1 MALVNVKINGI
12 DVKTEEGSTIL
23 QAAKIAGFEIPTL
36 CHAEGLEPFTSCF
49 ICVVKV
55 DGGRGNLVPSC
66 ATKVTEGM
74 SVTVESDEIAESR
87 RMNLNLLLSD
97 HSGDCVAPCTVAC
110 PSSIDIQGFLSLVR
124 EGRESDAAKLIRETA
139 PIPGALGRIC
149 PRPCETA
156 CRRNRVEDS
165 ISICYMKR
173 HISDTEIKEFGQ
185 VQLPEPAPDTN
196 KHVAII
202 GAGPAG
208 MTAAYFLRLQGH
220 SVTVFEAHAK
230 SGGMLRYGIPYYRLT
245 DQTLKDEFD
254 AIEGLGVE
262 VKYNTVIG
270 RDMSAKHLEAD
281 YDALVIAIGAQGA
294 SSMRVEGEELPGV
307 YSGIDYLGQIG
318 EGQDPDIG
326 KKVVVVGGGNTA
338 IDVARTAVRKGAE
351 VTVLYRRTRAEMP
364 ASSFEIDEALHE
376 GVKIEFLAAPVKV
389 EQNGNSVVV
398 RSIRMELGEPD
409 ASGRRRP
416 MPIKGSEYE
425 IKASSVISAIGQKV
439 VTDGIIDTGVGL
451 TRWGTIVADP
461 VTFMTDRPGIFTCG
475 DCQTG
480 ADIAVRAV
488 GNARKTAY
496 SVNQFL
502 NGEEVTGESE
512 QFNSTMGALE
522 DISEEVFK
530 GYEKKPKVEMPLIS
544 DNERVTT
551 FTEIETGFSR
561 INAKEEA
568 ERCLECGCEA
578 ANECKLR
585 IYSTEYGADQSYFAG
600 DIRDFQND
608 HSHAAIK
615 MEVNKCINCGA
626 CVRACA
632 EIKGFNVLAYV
643 GRGFGTRMVSP
654 FGRSLVDTICDG
666 CGECVTVC
674 PTAGI
679 MYQKGVKKEIVEGPI
694 KGAVK

>member
-12 DVKTEEGSTIL
+12 DVKAEEGSTIL
-23 QAAKIAGFEIPTL
+23 EASKLAGFEIPTL

-66 ATKVTEGM
+66 ATKISEGM

-97 HSGDCVAPCTVAC
+97 HYGDCVAPCTVAC

-124 EGRESDAAKLIRETA
+124 DGRESDAAKLIRESA

-149 PRPCETA
+149 PRPCESA
-156 CRRNRVEDS
+156 CRRNKVEES
-165 ISICYMKR
+165 VSICYMKR
-173 HISDTEIKEFGQ
+173 HISDTEIKEYGE
-185 VQLPEPAPDTN
+185 VQLPDPSPSTG
-196 KHVAII
+196 KSVAVI

-220 SVTVFEAHAK
+220 SVTVFEAHPK

-254 AIEGLGVE
+254 AIERMGVD
-262 VKYNTVIG
+262 VRYNTEIG
-270 RDMSAKHLEAD
+270 KGISAKELEAD

-294 SSMRVEGEELPGV
+294 SSMRVEGEDLPGV
-307 YSGIDYLGQIG
+307 LPGIDYLGQIG
-318 EGQDPDIG
+318 EGGDPDIG
-326 KKVVVVGGGNTA
+326 GRVVVVGGGNTA
-338 IDVARTAVRKGAE
+338 IDVARTAVRKGAD
-351 VTVLYRRTRAEMP
+351 VTILYRRTRAEMP

-376 GVKIEFLAAPVKV
+376 GVKIEYLAAPAKIV
-389 EQNGNSVVV
+389 QNGKGVIVKT
-398 RSIRMELGEPD
+398 IRMELGEPD

-416 MPIKGSEYE
+416 VPVDGSEYSIE
-425 IKASSVISAIGQKV
+425 ASSVISAIGQKV
-439 VTDGIIDTGVGL
+439 VPDGIIETGVGL
-451 TRWGTIVADP
+451 TRWGTVVADP

-488 GNARKTAY
+488 GNARKAAY

-502 NGEEVTGESE
+502 NGEDVTGEPE

-522 DISEEVFK
+522 DISEDVFK
-530 GYEKKPKVEMPLIS
+530 GYEKQSKVEMPLIG
-544 DNERVTT
+544 DKERITT
-551 FTEIETGFSR
+551 FTEIETGFAR
-561 INAKEEA
+561 DKAKSEA
-568 ERCLECGCEA
+568 ERCLECGCDA
-578 ANECKLR
+578 ADECKLR

-608 HSHAAIK
+608 HTHADIK

-679 MYQKGVKKEIVEGPI
+679 MYKRGAKAVVEE
-694 KGAVK
+694 GANK

>member
-1 MALVNVKINGI
+1 
-12 DVKTEEGSTIL
+12 
-23 QAAKIAGFEIPTL
+23 
-36 CHAEGLEPFTSCF
+36 
-49 ICVVKV
+49 
-55 DGGRGNLVPSC
+55 
-66 ATKVTEGM
+66 
-74 SVTVESDEIAESR
+74 
-87 RMNLNLLLSD
+87 
-97 HSGDCVAPCTVAC
+97 
-110 PSSIDIQGFLSLVR
+110 
-124 EGRESDAAKLIRETA
+124 
-139 PIPGALGRIC
+139 
-149 PRPCETA
+149 
-156 CRRNRVEDS
+156 
-165 ISICYMKR
+165 MKR
-173 HISDTEIKEFGQ
+173 HISDTEIKEFGE
-185 VQLPEPAPDTN
+185 VQLPEPAPNTDKN
-196 KHVAII
+196 VAIV

-245 DQTLKDEFD
+245 DQTLNDEFD
-254 AIEGLGVE
+254 AIERMGVD
-262 VKYNTVIG
+262 VRYNTVIG
-270 RDMSAKHLEAD
+270 RDISARHLEAD

-294 SSMRVEGEELPGV
+294 SSMRVEGEDLPGV
-307 YSGIDYLGQIG
+307 YSGIDYLEQIG
-318 EGQDPDIG
+318 EGGDPDIG
-326 KKVVVVGGGNTA
+326 NKVVVVGGGNTA
-338 IDVARTAVRKGAE
+338 IDVARTAIRKGSE
-351 VTVLYRRTRAEMP
+351 VTVLYRRTRTEMP

-376 GVKIEFLAAPVKV
+376 GVKIDFLAAPVKI
-389 EQNGNSVVV
+389 EQKGKGVIVKN
-398 RSIRMELGEPD
+398 IRMELGEPD

-416 MPIKGSEYE
+416 VPIEGSEFE
-425 IKASSVISAIGQKV
+425 IEASSVISAIGQKV
-439 VTDGIIDTGVGL
+439 VSEGIVDTGVSL

-488 GNARKTAY
+488 GNARKAAY
-496 SVNQFL
+496 SVNQYL
-502 NGEEVTGESE
+502 RGEEVTGEVE
-512 QFNSTMGALE
+512 LFNSTMGALE

-530 GYEKKPKVEMPLIS
+530 GYEKKPRVEMPLVS

-551 FTEIETGFSR
+551 FVEIETGFSLP
-561 INAKEEA
+561 NAKSEA

-578 ANECKLR
+578 VDECKLR

-608 HSHAAIK
+608 HTHSMIK

-632 EIKGFNVLAYV
+632 EIKHFNVLAYV
-643 GRGFGTRMVSP
+643 GRGFTTRMVSP

-679 MYQKGVKKEIVEGPI
+679 MYK
-694 KGAVK
+694 KGARKETVNETGL